1 MAAVLSAGFAFA
13 QNLQVTGIAT
23 SAEDGSPM
31 PSVAVAVQ
39 GTGRGTTTDLD
50 GAYSIQVPSN
60 GTLWCSHSL
69 VMMMPLS
76 RLMVVQ

>member
-60 GTLWCSHSL
+60 GTL
-69 VMMMPLS
+69 VNPQ
-76 RLMVVQ
+76 RVQR

>member
-39 GTGRGTTTDLD
+39 GTG
-50 GAYSIQVPSN
+50 
-60 GTLWCSHSL
+60 SHRYGYQAFRESSGL
-69 VMMMPLS
+69 RCYLN
-76 RLMVVQ
+76 QG